1 MEPKHNKRR
10 PAAKKKSKRG
20 GRRPGAG
27 APRGNM
33 NALKTGAYSR
43 QFAELG
49 RLLASDPK
57 IRAVLLDVAAR
68 AGRKFKTANEEA
80 AYLLTKWAE
89 RVEKNAEAKY
99 APKGRKPRAKNAV
112 LGSAEGPV
120 RGSGEEADGLTPELP
135 VMNGT
140 QSNKPPPT
148 THEKCRKK
156 KFSPRVNQTPN
167 TKHQNQS
174 VSPHEISLIDP
185 PKSPD

>member
-1 MEPKHNKRR
+1 VVVVEPKQNQ
-10 PAAKKKSKRG
+10 PQPGEKKKSKRG

-49 RLLASDPK
+49 RLLAGDPR
-57 IRAVLLDVAAR
+57 IRAVLLGVATR

-99 APKGRKPRAKNAV
+99 APKSRKRRAKNAV

-135 VMNGT
+135 VDEWDSIK
-140 QSNKPPPT
+140 QAAARY
-148 THEKCRKK
+148 ERKTRK
-156 KFSPRVNQTPN
+156 
-167 TKHQNQS
+167 
-174 VSPHEISLIDP
+174 
-185 PKSPD
+185 

>member
-1 MEPKHNKRR
+1 MLVEPNENKQQ
-10 PAAKKKSKRG
+10 PSDKKKTKRG

-33 NALKTGAYSR
+33 NALKSGAYSR

-49 RLLASDPK
+49 RLLATDPK
-57 IRAVLLDVAAR
+57 IRAVLLDVATR

-99 APKGRKPRAKNAV
+99 APKSRKRRAKNAV

-120 RGSGEEADGLTPELP
+120 RGSGEEADGLTHELP
-135 VMNGT
+135 VDVWD
-140 QSNKPPPT
+140 SIKKAAADYAR
-148 THEKCRKK
+148 KCRKK
-156 KFSPRVNQTPN
+156 EILASSQSD
-167 TKHQNQS
+167 TKHKT
-174 VSPHEISLIDP
+174 PKPISLPTRNRID
-185 PKSPD
+185 

>member
-1 MEPKHNKRR
+1 VVVVEPKQNQ
-10 PAAKKKSKRG
+10 PQPGEKKKSKRG

-49 RLLASDPK
+49 RLLAGDPR
-57 IRAVLLDVAAR
+57 IRAVLLGVATR

-99 APKGRKPRAKNAV
+99 APKARRPRAQQTSPEP
-112 LGSAEGPV
+112 G
-120 RGSGEEADGLTPELP
+120 RRADGLIPGLP
-135 VMNGT
+135 VDDWDSIK
-140 QSNKPPPT
+140 QAAARY
-148 THEKCRKK
+148 ERKTRK
-156 KFSPRVNQTPN
+156 
-167 TKHQNQS
+167 
-174 VSPHEISLIDP
+174 
-185 PKSPD
+185 

>member
-1 MEPKHNKRR
+1 MVEPKHNKRR

-49 RLLASDPK
+49 RLLAADPK
-57 IRAVLLDVAAR
+57 IRAVLLDVATR

-135 VMNGT
+135 VDEWDSIKQAAANYARKMQKKEILASS
-140 QSNKPPPT
+140 QSD
-148 THEKCRKK
+148 
-156 KFSPRVNQTPN
+156 
-167 TKHQNQS
+167 TKHKT
-174 VSPHEISLIDP
+174 PKPISLPTRNLID
-185 PKSPD
+185 

>member
-33 NALKTGAYSR
+33 NALKSGAYSR

-49 RLLASDPK
+49 RLLAADPK
-57 IRAVLLDVAAR
+57 IRAVLLDVATR

-80 AYLLTKWAE
+80 AYLLTQWAE

-99 APKGRKPRAKNAV
+99 APKGRKRRAKNAV
-112 LGSAEGPV
+112 LSSAEGLV
-120 RGSGEEADGLTPELP
+120 LGSGEEADGLTPELP
-135 VMNGT
+135 VDDWDSIKQAAAGY
-140 QSNKPPPT
+140 
-148 THEKCRKK
+148 ERKMRK
-156 KFSPRVNQTPN
+156 
-167 TKHQNQS
+167 
-174 VSPHEISLIDP
+174 
-185 PKSPD
+185 